1 VTAAIPT
8 PDTTATT
15 ATADPA
21 EIVVTVPDGSRA
33 AATLSCRLHG
43 VINGAGVGAA
53 LTVVVEAGERAD
65 DADVARVLTCAREC
79 AASRGLGFVV
89 R

>member
-8 PDTTATT
+8 PDATAPP
-15 ATADPA
+15 AAADPA
-21 EIVVTVPDGSRA
+21 EIVVAVPDGPRA
-33 AATLSCRLHG
+33 AAALSCRLHG